1 MEAIRKLGKTVVTV
15 LWDAAYSGMTHDAPV
30 NNLMLIS
37 GRLLN
42 SCLTMLQMMGRG
54 SLRAELLK
62 HAKD

>member
-42 SCLTMLQMMGRG
+42 SCLTMLQMKKAFSSGG
-54 SLRAELLK
+54 NGEGESES
-62 HAKD
+62 